1 MARQLVVAARI
12 AMRRLGVVLRSVG
25 RWSWHRF
32 PRWPR
37 PLVYHVHWC
46 TKCWLIRPS
55 NVARALTG
63 LTTSAGSGPST
74 VSPAQSLS
82 TTVSAASTVAASS
95 VTAAKSRLR
104 LNEVGVQFMAPI
116 HARLRSATSALAW
129 VNWKAAPPQRTPT
142 PRGQV
147 GVGRR
152 GTARVAPKRMLLQD
166 ELHPHAARLG
176 LGKRRQHQRVGQQ
189 VDLAVQV
196 GPRTVDEG
204 DERGRAV
211 VGLGDDLRGR
221 PHGHGNSSPWHPPSV
236 R

>member
-1 MARQLVVAARI
+1 
-12 AMRRLGVVLRSVG
+12 
-25 RWSWHRF
+25 
-32 PRWPR
+32 
-37 PLVYHVHWC
+37 
-46 TKCWLIRPS
+46 LIRPS

-104 LNEVGVQFMAPI
+104 LNEVGVQFMTPI
-116 HARLRSATSALAW
+116 HARVRSATSALAW

-152 GTARVAPKRMLLQD
+152 GTARVAPKRMLLRFARPAPWARQQFTVASAVSSVVESADLVIVPRETITADSENPARQRARAKLEAAGILATDFRVPDGVIALSEEDIAKLGQLTPGARPSEELID
-166 ELHPHAARLG
+166 EDRG
-176 LGKRRQHQRVGQQ
+176 LY
-189 VDLAVQV
+189 
-196 GPRTVDEG
+196 
-204 DERGRAV
+204 
-211 VGLGDDLRGR
+211 
-221 PHGHGNSSPWHPPSV
+221 
-236 R
+236 

>member
-1 MARQLVVAARI
+1 
-12 AMRRLGVVLRSVG
+12 
-25 RWSWHRF
+25 
-32 PRWPR
+32 
-37 PLVYHVHWC
+37 
-46 TKCWLIRPS
+46 LIRPS

-74 VSPAQSLS
+74 VSPAQPLS
-82 TTVSAASTVAASS
+82 TTVSAASTVAAST

-152 GTARVAPKRMLLQD
+152 GTARVALKRMLLRFARPASWARQQFTVASAVSSVVESADLVIVPRETITADSENPARQRARAKLEAAGILATDFRVPDGVIALSEEDIAKLGQLTPGARPSEELID
-166 ELHPHAARLG
+166 EDRG
-176 LGKRRQHQRVGQQ
+176 LY
-189 VDLAVQV
+189 
-196 GPRTVDEG
+196 
-204 DERGRAV
+204 
-211 VGLGDDLRGR
+211 
-221 PHGHGNSSPWHPPSV
+221 
-236 R
+236 